1 MISRIA
7 GVINTRR
14 TSLKEKEK
22 GFTLIELLVV
32 IVIIGI
38 LAAIAIP
45 VYMGVQNN
53 AKNAAVQSDLTNA
66 KTAVIAYL
74 TDKNTL
80 PGFSPDT
87 TALTTNTTTGL
98 GTYGFTQSAN
108 TTFITY
114 SIVGVAGASPA
125 AATGPFCL
133 VGTGITGKKFWVTD
147 STGVVAATTAPAG
160 C

>member
-1 MISRIA
+1 MISSLA
-7 GVINTRR
+7 GVMNSRR
-14 TSLKEKEK
+14 TSLQEKEK

-45 VYMGVQNN
+45 VYTGVQNN
-53 AKNAAVQSDLTNA
+53 AKNSAVQSDLTNA

-80 PGFSPDT
+80 PGVSPDT
-87 TALTTNTTTGL
+87 TALTVTAL
-98 GTYGFTQSAN
+98 GANGFTQSSN
-108 TTFITY
+108 TTSIAY
-114 SIVGVAGASPA
+114 SPSAPSTAS
-125 AATGPFCL
+125 GPFCL
-133 VGTGITGKKFWVTD
+133 VGTGVTTKQYWVTD
-147 STGVVAATTAPAG
+147 SGGVTSTKPAT

>member
-7 GVINTRR
+7 GVMNARR
-14 TSLKEKEK
+14 TSLQEKEK

-87 TALTTNTTTGL
+87 TPFTIVGL
-98 GTYGFTQSAN
+98 GTYGFTLSAHTKSIGYSALGAP
-108 TTFITY
+108 TT
-114 SIVGVAGASPA
+114 AS
-125 AATGPFCL
+125 GPFCL
-133 VGTGITGKKFWVTD
+133 EATNQAGNKSYFVTD
-147 STGVVAATTAPAG
+147 SGGVVAGTGTPATTGPLG

>member
-1 MISRIA
+1 MNSRR
-7 GVINTRR
+7 N
-14 TSLKEKEK
+14 SLQEKEK

-45 VYMGVQNN
+45 VYLGVQNN
-53 AKNAAVQSDLTNA
+53 AKDSAVESDLTNA

-80 PGFSPDT
+80 PGVSPDT
-87 TALTTNTTTGL
+87 TAFTTSTATGL
-98 GTYGFTQSAN
+98 GTYGFTFNTADEKSAIAYSPSAPAAGT
-108 TTFITY
+108 TTFCIKAV
-114 SIVGVAGASPA
+114 SV
-125 AATGPFCL
+125 TGNDFY
-133 VGTGITGKKFWVTD
+133 VTD
-147 STGVVAATTAPAG
+147 STGVVKVASGGTAPTN

>member
-7 GVINTRR
+7 GVMNARR
-14 TSLKEKEK
+14 NSLQEKEK

-45 VYMGVQNN
+45 VYMGVQDN
-53 AKNAAVQSDLTNA
+53 AKNSAVQSDLTNA

-80 PGFSPDT
+80 PGFSPDA
-87 TALTTNTTTGL
+87 TALSVTGL

-108 TTFITY
+108 TSSITY
-114 SIVGVAGASPA
+114 SGGLSATSPTAASGA
-125 AATGPFCL
+125 FCL
-133 VGTGITGKKFWVTD
+133 EGTGVTTKKYWVTD
-147 STGVVAATTAPAG
+147 SSGVTSTKPTG

>member
-7 GVINTRR
+7 GVMKSRR
-14 TSLKEKEK
+14 TSLQEKER

-45 VYMGVQNN
+45 VYLGVQNN

-80 PGFSPDT
+80 PGVGIDPAT
-87 TALTTNTTTGL
+87 LTVGSL
-98 GTYGFTQSAN
+98 GTYGFTQSSN
-108 TTFITY
+108 TASIAY
-114 SIVGVAGASPA
+114 SPSVPTSAS
-125 AATGPFCL
+125 GPFCL
-133 VGTGITGKKFWVTD
+133 VGTGNATTPGKQFWVTD
-147 STGVVAATTAPAG
+147 SSGVSSTKPATG

>member
-1 MISRIA
+1 MISRTVGLLNA
-7 GVINTRR
+7 RR
-14 TSLKEKEK
+14 NSLQEKEK

-45 VYMGVQNN
+45 VYLGVQAN

-74 TDKNTL
+74 TDKNNL
-80 PGFSPDT
+80 PGVGDT
-87 TALTTNTTTGL
+87 TALTTSTATGL
-98 GTYGFTQSAN
+98 GTYGFTQSTNTSTIAYSPAVPTAPA
-108 TTFITY
+108 TTF
-114 SIVGVAGASPA
+114 
-125 AATGPFCL
+125 CL
-133 VGTGITGKKFWVTD
+133 KAVGITNKVYYVTD
-147 STGVVAATTAPAG
+147 STGVVAATVAPAG